1 MFRTRQSTPR
11 LSGIR
16 LLGGALAFLLLCG
29 TALLG
34 GTQQTKTASTGLWH
48 AGTKAPLIDVV
59 AYPKDCQR
67 CGESRWRFSG
77 EGDEPTD
84 QPFALDA
91 FPQPSLYDA
100 KHSIAAPPKRAV
112 LIAFSHYRPQAP
124 RAPPLV

>member
-1 MFRTRQSTPR
+1 MYRTRKSTPQ

-34 GTQQTKTASTGLWH
+34 GTQQAKPTSTGFWH

-67 CGESRWRFSG
+67 SGESRWRYTG
-77 EGDEPTD
+77 EGDDSTD

-91 FPQPSLYDA
+91 YPQPSHLTA
-100 KHSIAAPPKRAV
+100 RQSAAAQPKRAV
-112 LIAFSHYRPQAP
+112 LIAFSQYRPQAP
-124 RAPPLV
+124 GAPPLV

>member
-1 MFRTRQSTPR
+1 MFRTRNSALQ

-34 GTQQTKTASTGLWH
+34 GTQQAKTSSPGVWQ
-48 AGTKAPLIDVV
+48 AGTKTPLIDVI

-67 CGESRWRFSG
+67 SGESRWRYTG
-77 EGDEPTD
+77 EGDDPTD

-91 FPQPSLYDA
+91 YPQASPHTA
-100 KHSIAAPPKRAV
+100 KQSAAAHPRRVA